1 VPYKVACR
9 IRDFVTFSVKIAG
22 RAPDLDLD
30 DSSRDQLDQIEKER
44 LMFKTQQSQG
54 KSLLEGK
61 SASSIP
67 NDSKTFECSIDFE
80 EVSVLKAHK
89 IKQLELIL
97 KEAIDQKY
105 KISFLKGMQLA
116 YENLILF
123 LLVVSV
129 VLKANI
135 FSLVYLLFIFKFLMS
150 RSKTHLLVKMVTYI
164 GVCFVLQ
171 YALFLFNL
179 TSAISPAPFPP

>member
-1 VPYKVACR
+1 MHDFVPYKVACR

-30 DSSRDQLDQIEKER
+30 EAQKEQLDTIETER
-44 LMFKTQQSQG
+44 ALFKSDL
-54 KSLLEGK
+54 KSFK
-61 SASSIP
+61 
-67 NDSKTFECSIDFE
+67 IDFE
-80 EVSVLKAHK
+80 CVPVLKKHK

-105 KISFLKGMQLA
+105 KISFLKGMQLV

-123 LLVVSV
+123 VLIISV

-135 FSLVYLLFIFKFLMS
+135 FSLVYLLFILKFLMS
-150 RSKTHLLVKMVTYI
+150 RGKTHLLVKMVTYMSI
-164 GVCFVLQ
+164 CFVLQ
-171 YALFLFNL
+171 YSLFLFNL